1 MPVQIT
7 NAQNILKREVLGHKF
22 VFGCFI
28 VLTEQGAFFPARE
41 PILEP
46 KHFSFPDN

>member
-7 NAQNILKREVLGHKF
+7 NAQNIYKREVLGHKF

-28 VLTEQGAFFPARE
+28 VPTEHGAFFSSKGAN
-41 PILEP
+41 
-46 KHFSFPDN
+46 FGA